1 MLNPPI
7 RPPIHSRSTYL
18 NKLVYG
24 HMSLMAFNHL
34 TCLLT
39 DSDLSDSESYA
50 SDIAPMLFYAGR
62 PVPMWLSEDSDL
74 PTAWGGG
81 DPFPAAGMYV
91 VTLLLLLRCLPNQYV
106 RGQFPPYFTSIIQNT
121 KYFRSSVHFYCSI
134 YFHVLSSGRV
144 TTESKCACVN
154 REMVNCCL
162 AKYHHNTVDP
172 CLLHL

>member
-1 MLNPPI
+1 M
-7 RPPIHSRSTYL
+7 YL
-18 NKLVYG
+18 KKLVYG
-24 HMSLMAFNHL
+24 HMSLMAFSHL

-91 VTLLLLLRCLPNQYV
+91 VTLGNTHYILLSMNPDRGFSAMSEEKKKSISQIFFFFRRFGNFLTKKLP
-106 RGQFPPYFTSIIQNT
+106 IW
-121 KYFRSSVHFYCSI
+121 
-134 YFHVLSSGRV
+134 
-144 TTESKCACVN
+144 
-154 REMVNCCL
+154 
-162 AKYHHNTVDP
+162 
-172 CLLHL
+172 